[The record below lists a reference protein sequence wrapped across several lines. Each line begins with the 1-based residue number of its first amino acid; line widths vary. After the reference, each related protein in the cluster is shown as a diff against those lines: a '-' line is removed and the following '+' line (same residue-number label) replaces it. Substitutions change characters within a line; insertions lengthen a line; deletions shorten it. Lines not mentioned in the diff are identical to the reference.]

1 MCVLFSCPDQ
11 TLDFGTRI
19 IPLDSSSS
27 LLVSPKKK
35 VKYWFQMVTVV
46 NKEIRTGFQSA
57 EFSPDSSFFF
67 VNAVCIWKQYHGQLA
82 TTLLCYF
89 RLQFTC

>member
-46 NKEIRTGFQSA
+46 NKEIRTGFSQ
-57 EFSPDSSFFF
+57 
-67 VNAVCIWKQYHGQLA
+67 C
-82 TTLLCYF
+82 
-89 RLQFTC
+89 